1 MDLNIWMVV
10 GFLLAAYS
18 VVANDSLQTLGTYIS
33 SNRAR
38 TPKWIQMSF
47 ICAITLVVLGLGW
60 CINKGDPPGGAWST
74 FPFLKPSPG
83 CTSCRRWLCWP

>member
-1 MDLNIWMVV
+1 MDVNIWMVV

-60 CINKGDPPGGAWST
+60 CINKGIQPGGVWSS
-74 FPFLKPSPG
+74 FPFLRPSPG
-83 CTSCRRWLCWP
+83 RTSCRPWLCWP

>member
-1 MDLNIWMVV
+1 MDVNIWMVV

-60 CINKGDPPGGAWST
+60 CINKGDPSLGATGAVS
-74 FPFLKPSPG
+74 PS
-83 CTSCRRWLCWP
+83 